1 MNIHEYQAKKVLA
14 QYGINVPAGG
24 IAYTPAEAKR
34 VAQKLSSRGP
44 WMLKAQIQAGARADG
59 HFIEHE
65 AGRKGGVRLVTQ
77 INKIAY
83 ETAQMLNNTLVTD
96 QTDIRGRMV
105 SKVYVEKFQNVK
117 HLFYAGMI
125 IDSAIS
131 AITLLISE
139 VINESIVQVADFQ
152 KDKILRIPLKFD
164 GSISD
169 AQIMDILDFLSLDKV
184 YLQSFHDFLGKLLF
198 TFVNLD
204 AQMIE
209 INPVGI
215 LPDKKLVALD
225 AKINFDD
232 NALFRHPDIV
242 RMHDDCEEDVR
253 ELRAYRSGFHYYDF
267 GEGNIGCIVNG
278 EGLALEAIDII
289 KSKGFSPACALNVKG
304 GVDKD
309 KIADGIK
316 LIMTNPRV
324 EGIVINILGGFL
336 RCNLIA
342 DGILNA
348 SQDVG
353 LNMPLVVRFE
363 GTNKDM
369 ARAILEESNFQVM
382 FAENMNDAVDKLIE
396 RMEVND

>member
-1 MNIHEYQAKKVLA
+1 MNIHEYQAKKVLE

-34 VAQKLSSRGP
+34 IAQKLSSRGP

-65 AGRKGGVRLVTQ
+65 AGRKGGVRQVTQ
-77 INKIAY
+77 ITKIAY

-96 QTDIRGRMV
+96 QTDSRGRLV

-125 IDSAIS
+125 IDSSIS

-152 KDKILRIPLKFD
+152 KEKILRLPLKFD

-169 AQIMDILDFLSLDKV
+169 KQIEQILDFLSLDKIH
-184 YLQSFHDFLGKLLF
+184 LQSFHDFFGKLLF

-215 LPDKKLVALD
+215 LPDKKLIALD
-225 AKINFDD
+225 AKITFDD

-242 RMHDDCEEDVR
+242 RMHDDCEEGIR
-253 ELRAYRSGFHYYDF
+253 ELRAYRSGFHYHEF

-278 EGLALEAIDII
+278 DGLALEAIDII

-324 EGIVINILGGFL
+324 EGVVINILGGFL

-342 DGILNA
+342 DGILSA

-369 ARAILEESNFQVM
+369 AKAILEESNLQTL
-382 FAENMNDAVDKLIE
+382 FADNMNEAVDMLIAQ
-396 RMEVND
+396 MEVND

>member
-1 MNIHEYQAKKVLA
+1 
-14 QYGINVPAGG
+14 
-24 IAYTPAEAKR
+24 
-34 VAQKLSSRGP
+34 
-44 WMLKAQIQAGARADG
+44 
-59 HFIEHE
+59 
-65 AGRKGGVRLVTQ
+65 
-77 INKIAY
+77 
-83 ETAQMLNNTLVTD
+83 MLNNTLVTE
-96 QTDIRGRMV
+96 QTASNGRLV
-105 SKVYVEKFQNVK
+105 SKVYVETYQNVK
-117 HLFYAGMI
+117 HLFYAGMV
-125 IDSAIS
+125 IDSSIS

-139 VINESIVQVADFQ
+139 VINESIEQIVDVQQ
-152 KDKILRIPLKFD
+152 EKILRIPLKFD
-164 GSISD
+164 ASISD
-169 AQIMDILDFLSLDKV
+169 KQILQILDFLSLDKC
-184 YLQSFHDFLGKLLF
+184 YLQSFHDFFGKLLF
-198 TFVNLD
+198 TFINLD

-215 LPDKKLVALD
+215 APDKKLVALD

-242 RMHDDCEEDVR
+242 RMHDDCEEDIR

-289 KSKGFSPACALNVKG
+289 KAKGFSPACALNVKG

-342 DGILNA
+342 DGILSA

-369 ARAILEESNFQVM
+369 ARAILEESNFQVL
-382 FAENMNDAVDKLIE
+382 FAENMNEAVDKLIE
-396 RMEVND
+396 QMEIND